1 VTRHDATREPANSAG
16 EMFVLRF
23 RLSLDMK
30 AFSSKHYQN
39 YVCTHF
45 TFVPWPIDRTAA
57 SRRAAPRFSSC
68 FSLLCS
74 VKWPTNLYNLP
85 SVEGKMTWARTCAAT
100 CPNSF
105 NPLIVRI
112 IFLILRQTT
121 TISRMYR
128 AARIE
133 FFILLVNT

>member
-1 VTRHDATREPANSAG
+1 MTRHASQPI
-16 EMFVLRF
+16 LRVRCSF
-23 RLSLDMK
+23 YAFACRSIWKLSLRSITKIMFAHTSPSYRDL
-30 AFSSKHYQN
+30 S
-39 YVCTHF
+39 TE
-45 TFVPWPIDRTAA
+45 PP
-57 SRRAAPRFSSC
+57 RRAAPRFSPC